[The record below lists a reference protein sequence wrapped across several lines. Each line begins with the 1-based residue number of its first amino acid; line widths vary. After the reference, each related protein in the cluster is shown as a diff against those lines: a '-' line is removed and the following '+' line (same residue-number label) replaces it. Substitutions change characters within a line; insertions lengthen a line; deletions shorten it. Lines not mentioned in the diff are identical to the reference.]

1 MSASLPN
8 VSNMC
13 VNEQCELNAY
23 TVTKVG
29 IVFFFSSFKLCPF
42 FFASFQIGDDGESI
56 VF

>member
-23 TVTKVG
+23 TFTKVG